1 MTNVVYQNEPGSREN
16 LDPDRFLRAAKQLA
30 VDNYNRHYN
39 PDTDAALTMDDVYI
53 VWFAKALGNWRA
65 IVSSNVARGLLY
77 DISYSGHRAEV
88 TIDVFRRINV
98 TKAAIERL

>member
-1 MTNVVYQNEPGSREN
+1 MTDVVYQNEPGSRQN
-16 LDPDRFLRAAKQLA
+16 LDPDRFLRAAKRLV

-39 PDTDAALTMDDVYI
+39 PDTDTELTVGDVYI

-77 DISYSGHRAEV
+77 DVSYNGHRAEA

-98 TKAAIERL
+98 TKVAIERL

>member
-1 MTNVVYQNEPGSREN
+1 MTDVVYQTDPGSRQN
-16 LDPDRFLRAAKQLA
+16 LDPDRFLRAAKRLV

-39 PDTDAALTMDDVYI
+39 PETDTELTVGDVYI

-77 DISYSGHRAEV
+77 DVSYNGHRAEA

-98 TKAAIERL
+98 TKVAIERL

>member
-39 PDTDAALTMDDVYI
+39 PETDEALTMDDVYI